1 MRRVLACLCVSLVC
15 ASCSEESSSA
25 ASPMLIQVGGAV
37 EPQAATQAREVAVD
51 AFWAKVREASAAYPA
66 SSKTK
71 LTHVAQTPTGPV
83 VVEEEVVMS
92 EYMRISQEE
101 NLDAVVEDA
110 GRDADTVK
118 YWVRRGS
125 GEGQKPQGHD
135 SPQRAKE
142 RVVMD
147 RWRVEQIAREKSDLE
162 ASKRRRLELEDE
174 IAAERK
180 RDNRGWVIQELEAG
194 IKSERDNEKALERSI
209 KRLAAFQDEDYEVI
223 TLGRSTRS
231 RYGGLNMP
239 FGRSSFGPWDTGIGT
254 PGR

>member
-92 EYMRISQEE
+92 EYMRIWQKE
-101 NLDAVVEDA
+101 NLDA
-110 GRDADTVK
+110 GGADGTASGNLSCNDPVK
-118 YWVRRGS
+118 R
-125 GEGQKPQGHD
+125 P
-135 SPQRAKE
+135 A
-142 RVVMD
+142 VMD
-147 RWRVEQIAREKSDLE
+147 SFEARVAKAESELE
-162 ASKRRRLELEDE
+162 ASKRRRGALEAE
-174 IAAERK
+174 IEVERQ
-180 RDNRGWVIQELEAG
+180 RENREWVIQELEAG
-194 IKSERDNEKALERSI
+194 IKSEREAEAELEAKL
-209 KRLAAFQDEDYEVI
+209 KRLDEVGNSI
-223 TLGRSTRS
+223 PS
-231 RYGGLNMP
+231 RKKPMVLKSKRDGSMP
-239 FGRSSFGPWDTGIGT
+239 FGRSSFGPWDTGSGMT
-254 PGR
+254 DR